1 MSDLLSLPDI
11 KTIEPPQENETDMM
25 FKVEAVGPPE
35 RCPECGF
42 DKLYKYSSRNQLI
55 MDLPI
60 RLKRVGLQLN
70 RRRYKCRECGST
82 FWERLI
88 SVDEKRSMTKRLL
101 KSIQEQSMSKTFV
114 EVAESVG
121 VDEKTIRNVFKD
133 YVALKEREYQF
144 ETPKWLGIDEIHIIR
159 RPRLVL
165 TNIERRTIYDIK
177 PNRNKETVIQ
187 RLSEIS
193 DRTYIEYVTMDMW
206 KPYKDA
212 VNTILPHAKV
222 VVDKFHVVRMA
233 NQALDNVRKSL
244 KAHMSQKERRTLM
257 RERFILLKR
266 KPRFY
271 SSAFNKAMLY
281 DTFNWYEVNDH
292 DITDNLGVDFSTL
305 IKNLEKGDL

>member
-1 MSDLLSLPDI
+1 
-11 KTIEPPQENETDMM
+11 
-25 FKVEAVGPPE
+25 
-35 RCPECGF
+35 
-42 DKLYKYSSRNQLI
+42 
-55 MDLPI
+55 
-60 RLKRVGLQLN
+60 
-70 RRRYKCRECGST
+70 
-82 FWERLI
+82 
-88 SVDEKRSMTKRLL
+88 
-101 KSIQEQSMSKTFV
+101 MSKTFV

-244 KAHMSQKERRTLM
+244 KAHMSQKERCTLM

-266 KPRFY
+266 KPRFN